1 MRTSGICERAY
12 EIGRGKLQAARAR
25 APWRTARRDAS
36 CWCITEMPYQVNK
49 AAHAGEDTEALRG
62 KENSTGCIYDIR
74 DESDRTGMRAVIEL
88 KKDVDP
94 ERTVLACLY
103 KYSDMQ
109 ITFGVNMVAIADGKP
124 RQLWT

>member
-1 MRTSGICERAY
+1 
-12 EIGRGKLQAARAR
+12 
-25 APWRTARRDAS
+25 
-36 CWCITEMPYQVNK
+36 MPYQVNK
-49 AAHAGEDTEALRG
+49 AALLEKILKLSRGEEDALSG
-62 KENSTGCIYDIR
+62 IYDIR

-94 ERTVLACLY
+94 GEACCGYLY

-124 RQLWT
+124 RQLGLKDALYYFIRHQEDVVRRRTQFDLDKARAREHILAGPDYRG